1 MTRKHFQ
8 LIALALKGCKNDL
21 NETLELETFTK
32 IVEHLELALAQANPS
47 YDSDRFRKAI
57 GL

>member
-21 NETLELETFTK
+21 NETLELETFIK
-32 IVEHLELALAQANPS
+32 VIDNLELALAQANPN
-47 YDSDRFRKAI
+47 YDSDRFRKAV